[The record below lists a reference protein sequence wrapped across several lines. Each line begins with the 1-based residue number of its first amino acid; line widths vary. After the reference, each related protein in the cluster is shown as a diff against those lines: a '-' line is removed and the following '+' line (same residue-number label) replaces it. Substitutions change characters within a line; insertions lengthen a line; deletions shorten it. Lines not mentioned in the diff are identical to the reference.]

1 MSGAIT
7 VAEVYEAQSDPL
19 GLRWLAARGSGER
32 PVESEMVQ
40 KPSLALAGQM
50 EFVYPNRLQI
60 LGRAEITFLWD
71 MVPERRTEVLEALL
85 AKGLSA
91 VLITDRD
98 RQEPPPELLAAAEH
112 TQTPLLSSRLTS
124 PQLVHHLHHFL
135 SRVLAEQ
142 TTVHGVFLDVMGL
155 GVLLT
160 GASGVGKSEVALE
173 LITRGHRL
181 IADDAPELSSEVPGT
196 LVGRSPETLQD
207 YMEVRGLGILNLRHL
222 FGPAAIVRSKRLR
235 LVIHFKRVAGDDLAS
250 IDRLKLEQDTMEI
263 LGVEVPRVMLPV
275 TPGRNLA
282 VMVEVAVQNYFLKAS
297 GYDSDQAFQERV
309 RNKIVGA
316 EDYGEWS

>member
-1 MSGAIT
+1 VSDAIT
-7 VAEVYEAQSDPL
+7 VAEVVEAQAQPL
-19 GLRWLAARGSGER
+19 GLRWLAAEGSGER

-50 EFVYPNRLQI
+50 EFVYPSRLQI

-71 MVPERRTEVLEALL
+71 MAPERRTEVLEGLL
-85 AKGLSA
+85 AKDLSA
-91 VLITDRD
+91 ILVTDRE
-98 RQEPPPELLAAAEH
+98 RQEPPPELVTAAER
-112 TQTPLLSSRLTS
+112 TRTPLLSSSLTS

-135 SRVLAEQ
+135 SRVLAEH

-181 IADDAPELSSEVPGT
+181 VADDAPEFSSEVPGT

-207 YMEVRGLGILNLRHL
+207 YMEVRGLGILNLRQL
-222 FGPAAIVRSKRLR
+222 FGPAALVRSKRLR

-250 IDRLKLEQDTMEI
+250 IDRLKLEQDTQEI
-263 LGVEVPRVMLPV
+263 LGVEIPRVVLPV

-297 GYDSDQAFQERV
+297 GYNSDHAFQERV
-309 RNKIVGA
+309 RNKILGA